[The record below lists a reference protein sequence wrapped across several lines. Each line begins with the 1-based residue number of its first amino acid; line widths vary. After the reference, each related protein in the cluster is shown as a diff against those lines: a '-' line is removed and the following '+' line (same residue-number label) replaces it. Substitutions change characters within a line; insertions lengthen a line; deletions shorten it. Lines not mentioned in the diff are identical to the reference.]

1 MRITEFSSVP
11 GSFASGFDGA
21 RGILMRNALFDFAI
35 AVTMTTVFVVML
47 WGVQVGA
54 SAATAVRVKTGT
66 YAVTSDHYMP
76 IQRLQPVY

>member
-1 MRITEFSSVP
+1 
-11 GSFASGFDGA
+11 
-21 RGILMRNALFDFAI
+21 MRNALFNFAI
-35 AVTMTTVFVVML
+35 AVTMTTVFVVMF

-54 SAATAVRVKTGT
+54 SAAAAARAKIGT

>member
-1 MRITEFSSVP
+1 
-11 GSFASGFDGA
+11 
-21 RGILMRNALFDFAI
+21 MRNALFNFAI
-35 AVTMTTVFVVML
+35 AVTMTTVFVVMF

-54 SAATAVRVKTGT
+54 SAAATTGAKTGI